1 MSGILKKLQ
10 IVDEISAK
18 EVLSPILL
26 LSILF
31 LKATR
36 GTYSLEWSVF
46 PSVGSVPWSPVIIN
60 KSSSFKC
67 FINLSRP

>member
-36 GTYSLEWSVF
+36 GTYSLE
-46 PSVGSVPWSPVIIN
+46 
-60 KSSSFKC
+60 
-67 FINLSRP
+67 